1 MATQRETGREEERKE
16 RREGGE
22 KERGECSG
30 EGGRK
35 GGRRW
40 ERGRELR
47 KNNKNKTC
55 YTLNVIMEI
64 VYVKFEKNHK
74 CNRFI

>member
-1 MATQRETGREEERKE
+1 MTNYPIKCSKKPPIFSGGKG
-16 RREGGE
+16 GGE

-47 KNNKNKTC
+47 KNLVFYKP
-55 YTLNVIMEI
+55 L
-64 VYVKFEKNHK
+64 
-74 CNRFI
+74 